1 MIRRKAYSYTRR
13 DGTRVHVPAHMIR
26 DRGAPGRGR
35 DRIGPL
41 RKGLLG
47 QFGYGNVKHMS
58 QVERHA
64 ALERAMR
71 SLGRRHVERSL
82 IAASTYT
89 KRTSPRS
96 SAIFRAN
103 ERFVARR

>member
-13 DGTRVHVPAHMIR
+13 DGKRVHVPSTLIK
-26 DRGAPGRGR
+26 
-35 DRIGPL
+35 DRIGKL

-47 QFGYGNVKHMS
+47 RYGYSEVKKMS
-58 QVERHA
+58 VARRHA
-64 ALERAMR
+64 ALRRAAR
-71 SLGRRHVERSL
+71 RLGTRHVERSL

-103 ERFVARR
+103 ERYIRRL